1 LRKRLSTTIVL
12 AVAASLA
19 LSACSG
25 GGGGGG
31 DKLDANKTPLTE
43 YYEAMYGGY
52 DEKEQIAKQKESE
65 ELVAVCMSKEGF
77 EYTPVDQSQYMQF
90 SEEDMEDRNTEKWVA
105 ANGYGMTLSPEE
117 QEKQNEQSEQFVDPN
132 QPYVEALSPGE
143 QTAYYEV
150 LYGPGP
156 TEEEMAAMEDGEGG
170 FEYNWETAGCQ
181 GAAQH
186 EINGEDVTQS
196 DKYKPLMDELNT
208 VWEKVQKDP
217 KITKLDAGW
226 SACMA
231 DAGFS
236 DLKKKEDAMTLV
248 NEASNAYYETLTDA
262 PDDAKL
268 AELRENEI
276 AVALADFKCGEKLD
290 YQDTMLAV
298 QFDVERQFIDDHKSE
313 LDAMI
318 ADVEQGK

>member
-12 AVAASLA
+12 AVAATLA

-43 YYEAMYGGY
+43 YYEAIYGGY
-52 DEKEQIAKQKESE
+52 DEKEQIAKQKKAE
-65 ELVAVCMSKEGF
+65 ELMAACMAKEGF
-77 EYTPVDQSQYMQF
+77 EYTPVDNSQYMSF
-90 SEEDMEDRNTEKWVA
+90 SEEDMEDRNTEKWVS
-105 ANGYGMTLSPEE
+105 ANGYGMTLTPEQ
-117 QEKQNEQSEQFVDPN
+117 QEEQNEQMGEFVDPN
-132 QPYVEALSPGE
+132 QPYVQALSPGE

-156 TEEEMAAMEDGEGG
+156 TEEEMAAMEEGDGG
-170 FEYNWETAGCQ
+170 EYNWESMGCQ

-186 EINGEDVTQS
+186 EVNGEDVTQS
-196 DKYKPLMDELNT
+196 EKYKPLMDELNT
-208 VWEKVQKDP
+208 VWEKLQKDP
-217 KITKLDAGW
+217 KVAKLDAAW

-231 DAGFS
+231 DAGYPG
-236 DLKKKEDAMTLV
+236 LKTQDAAMMSV
-248 NEASNAYYETLTDA
+248 NDASNAYYETATEA

-276 AVALADFKCGEKLD
+276 AVALADFKCAEKTD
-290 YQDTMLAV
+290 YRDKKLEV